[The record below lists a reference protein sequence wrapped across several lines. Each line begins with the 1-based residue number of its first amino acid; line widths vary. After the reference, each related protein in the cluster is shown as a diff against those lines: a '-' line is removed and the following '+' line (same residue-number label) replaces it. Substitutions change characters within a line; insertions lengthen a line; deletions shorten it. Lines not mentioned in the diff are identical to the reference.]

1 MTTEYPRR
9 TVLKATAIAAGA
21 SLLGRFSSVRAGEL
35 SASDYLS
42 LDAWTMAEA
51 VRKGDLSPEALL
63 EAALARHA
71 LVNPKVQAV
80 NMLHLDYART
90 LLAQRRA
97 AGHAAQGALAGVPLL
112 LKDLNTYLLGTT
124 TSNGSRLFKDAP
136 PATITSTLIARYER
150 AGAVPF
156 GKTTCPEFGLTTTT
170 ESLAWGQTRNPW
182 NLGHSA
188 GGSSGGA
195 ASAVAAG
202 IVPVAHATD
211 GGGSIRIPASY
222 CGLVGLKP
230 GRYRTPS
237 GPAHFEGWFG
247 ASVANV
253 VSRSVRDT
261 ALFLDAG
268 HGHEPGSA
276 YWAAPVERP
285 YIEELR
291 RDPGKLRI
299 AVVRQSLTGAP
310 LDPAIAATLEQTVKQ
325 LLGLGH
331 ELEEL
336 ALGIDP
342 RQLFGAHGTVVGT
355 GLLSLVH
362 DREQA
367 LGRAATAEDLEQI
380 TQVVL
385 ERAKGTSGE
394 ALYRARQSFESI
406 GAMMEKHFERFDL
419 ILSPVTASLTPELG
433 VLSLDQGWDSYAH
446 KAMGS
451 AGFTVL
457 ANVSGQP
464 AISLPLGMSDNGLP
478 VGMMFTARLGGE
490 DGLLRIASQLEQTM
504 PWSGRRATAL

>member
-35 SASDYLS
+35 SASDYQS
-42 LDAWTMAEA
+42 LDAWAMAEA

-112 LKDLNTYLLGTT
+112 LKDLNTYLPGTT

-182 NLGHSA
+182 DLAMSA

-195 ASAVAAG
+195 AAAVAAG

-230 GRYRTPS
+230 SRYRTPS
-237 GPAHFEGWFG
+237 GPSHFEGWFG

-268 HGHEPGSA
+268 QGHEAGSA
-276 YWAAPVERP
+276 YWVPPLARP
-285 YIEELR
+285 YVEELQR
-291 RDPGKLRI
+291 EPGKLRV

-310 LDPAIAATLEQTVKQ
+310 LEPAIAATLEQTIKQ
-325 LLGLGH
+325 LQALGH
-331 ELEEL
+331 ELDEL
-336 ALGIDP
+336 TLNVDP
-342 RQLFGAHGTVVGT
+342 RQLFGAHGMVIGT
-355 GLLSLVH
+355 ALRSLIEERQQV
-362 DREQA
+362 
-367 LGRAATAEDLEQI
+367 LGREATAQDLEQI
-380 TQVVL
+380 TLVNLQ
-385 ERAKGTSGE
+385 RSKGSSGVD
-394 ALYRARQSFESI
+394 LYRARQSFESI
-406 GAMMEKHFERFDL
+406 GATMEQHFERYDV
-419 ILSPVTASLTPELG
+419 ILSPVTGSLTPKLG
-433 VLSLDQGWDSYAH
+433 LLSLDQPWDSYAH
-446 KAMGS
+446 HAMGS

-464 AISLPLGMSDNGLP
+464 AISLPLGQSDSGLP

-490 DGLLRIASQLEQTM
+490 DVLLRLAAQLEQAH
-504 PWSGRRATAL
+504 PWAARRARV